1 MRVVVGIITDN
12 EEILLLK
19 KNNPDWQKGLYNGIG
34 GKVELNTTPLETI
47 IKKCQE
53 ELGVNISN
61 WIELDSE
68 ISSSGIEIVYFLT
81 TLNEG
86 EIKKLQSQTDER
98 AELFSI
104 NNLPTNIL
112 QDLKI
117 QIERQFFKPKNK
129 MNRKTKLLIYILIP
143 IFIILLSLMIVG
155 KIKTGSFLYYLT
167 DKKEDMDKDKSV
179 EFIKGFKLKSQ
190 LSHIVNHK
198 FLYKKASLN
207 PINRHFL
214 I

>member
-12 EEILLLK
+12 KEILLLK

-117 QIERQFFKPKNK
+117 QIVRQFFKPKNK

-167 DKKEDMDKDKSV
+167 DKKEDMDKDKSI
-179 EFIKGFKLKSQ
+179 EFIKGFKLK
-190 LSHIVNHK
+190 L
-198 FLYKKASLN
+198 FGE
-207 PINRHFL
+207 
-214 I
+214 

>member
-1 MRVVVGIITDN
+1 MMRVVVGIITDN
-12 EEILLLK
+12 KEILLLK

-167 DKKEDMDKDKSV
+167 DKKEDMDKDKSA
-179 EFIKGFKLKSQ
+179 EFIKGFKLK
-190 LSHIVNHK
+190 L
-198 FLYKKASLN
+198 FGE
-207 PINRHFL
+207 
-214 I
+214 

>member
-12 EEILLLK
+12 KEILLLK

-143 IFIILLSLMIVG
+143 IFIMLLSLMIVG

-179 EFIKGFKLKSQ
+179 EFIKGFKSKL
-190 LSHIVNHK
+190 
-198 FLYKKASLN
+198 FGE
-207 PINRHFL
+207 
-214 I
+214 

>member
-12 EEILLLK
+12 KEILLMK

-129 MNRKTKLLIYILIP
+129 MNRKRKLLIFILIP

-179 EFIKGFKLKSQ
+179 EFIKGFKSKL
-190 LSHIVNHK
+190 
-198 FLYKKASLN
+198 FGD
-207 PINRHFL
+207 
-214 I
+214 

>member
-12 EEILLLK
+12 KEILLLR

-179 EFIKGFKLKSQ
+179 EFIKGFKSKL
-190 LSHIVNHK
+190 
-198 FLYKKASLN
+198 FGE
-207 PINRHFL
+207 
-214 I
+214 

>member
-1 MRVVVGIITDN
+1 MMRVVVGIITDN
-12 EEILLLK
+12 KEILLLR

-179 EFIKGFKLKSQ
+179 EFIKGFKSKL
-190 LSHIVNHK
+190 
-198 FLYKKASLN
+198 FGE
-207 PINRHFL
+207 
-214 I
+214 

>member
-68 ISSSGIEIVYFLT
+68 ISSSGIEIVYFLN
-81 TLNEG
+81 TLNEC

-167 DKKEDMDKDKSV
+167 DKKEDIDKDKSV
-179 EFIKGFKLKSQ
+179 EFIKGFKLK
-190 LSHIVNHK
+190 L
-198 FLYKKASLN
+198 FGE
-207 PINRHFL
+207 
-214 I
+214 

>member
-1 MRVVVGIITDN
+1 MMRVVVGIVTDN

-179 EFIKGFKLKSQ
+179 EFIKGFKSKL
-190 LSHIVNHK
+190 
-198 FLYKKASLN
+198 FGE
-207 PINRHFL
+207 
-214 I
+214 

>member
-129 MNRKTKLLIYILIP
+129 MNRKRKLLIYILIP

-179 EFIKGFKLKSQ
+179 EFIKGFKSKL
-190 LSHIVNHK
+190 
-198 FLYKKASLN
+198 FGD
-207 PINRHFL
+207 
-214 I
+214 

>member
-1 MRVVVGIITDN
+1 MRVVVGIVTDN

-179 EFIKGFKLKSQ
+179 EFIKGFKSKL
-190 LSHIVNHK
+190 
-198 FLYKKASLN
+198 FGE
-207 PINRHFL
+207 
-214 I
+214 

>member
-1 MRVVVGIITDN
+1 MMRVVVGIVTDN

-167 DKKEDMDKDKSV
+167 DKKEDMDKDKSA
-179 EFIKGFKLKSQ
+179 EFIKGFKLK
-190 LSHIVNHK
+190 L
-198 FLYKKASLN
+198 FGE
-207 PINRHFL
+207 
-214 I
+214 

>member
-12 EEILLLK
+12 KEILLLK

-47 IKKCQE
+47 IKKSE
-53 ELGVNISN
+53 EDLGINISN
-61 WIELDSE
+61 WRELDSE

-129 MNRKTKLLIYILIP
+129 MNRKRKLLIYILIP

-167 DKKEDMDKDKSV
+167 DKKEDIDKDKSV
-179 EFIKGFKLKSQ
+179 EFIKGFKLK
-190 LSHIVNHK
+190 L
-198 FLYKKASLN
+198 FGE
-207 PINRHFL
+207 
-214 I
+214 

>member
-53 ELGVNISN
+53 ELGVNILN

-167 DKKEDMDKDKSV
+167 DKKEDMDKDKSA
-179 EFIKGFKLKSQ
+179 EFIKGFKSKL
-190 LSHIVNHK
+190 
-198 FLYKKASLN
+198 FGE
-207 PINRHFL
+207 
-214 I
+214 

>member
-12 EEILLLK
+12 KEILLLK

-47 IKKCQE
+47 IKKCQD
-53 ELGVNISN
+53 ELGVNILN

-104 NNLPTNIL
+104 NNLPTNIF

-167 DKKEDMDKDKSV
+167 DKKEDIDKDKSV
-179 EFIKGFKLKSQ
+179 EFIKGFKSKL
-190 LSHIVNHK
+190 
-198 FLYKKASLN
+198 FGD
-207 PINRHFL
+207 
-214 I
+214 

>member
-12 EEILLLK
+12 KEILLLK

-117 QIERQFFKPKNK
+117 QIVRQFFKPKNK

-179 EFIKGFKLKSQ
+179 EFIKGFKSKL
-190 LSHIVNHK
+190 
-198 FLYKKASLN
+198 FGE
-207 PINRHFL
+207 
-214 I
+214 

>member
-12 EEILLLK
+12 KEILLLK

-47 IKKCQE
+47 IKKCQQ

-167 DKKEDMDKDKSV
+167 DKKEDMDKDKSA
-179 EFIKGFKLKSQ
+179 EFIKGFKLK
-190 LSHIVNHK
+190 LSGE
-198 FLYKKASLN
+198 
-207 PINRHFL
+207 
-214 I
+214 

>member
-1 MRVVVGIITDN
+1 MMRVVVGIITDN
-12 EEILLLK
+12 KEILLLR

-53 ELGVNISN
+53 ELGANISN

-167 DKKEDMDKDKSV
+167 DKKEDIDKDKSV
-179 EFIKGFKLKSQ
+179 EFIKGFKLK
-190 LSHIVNHK
+190 L
-198 FLYKKASLN
+198 FGE
-207 PINRHFL
+207 
-214 I
+214 

>member
-1 MRVVVGIITDN
+1 MMRVVVGIITDN
-12 EEILLLK
+12 KEILLLK

-167 DKKEDMDKDKSV
+167 DKKEDIDKDKSV
-179 EFIKGFKLKSQ
+179 EFIKGFKLK
-190 LSHIVNHK
+190 L
-198 FLYKKASLN
+198 FGE
-207 PINRHFL
+207 
-214 I
+214 

>member
-12 EEILLLK
+12 KEILLLK

-53 ELGVNISN
+53 ELGANISN

-68 ISSSGIEIVYFLT
+68 ITSSGIEIVYFLT
-81 TLNEG
+81 TLNEN

-129 MNRKTKLLIYILIP
+129 MNRKRKLLIYILIP

-167 DKKEDMDKDKSV
+167 DKKEDIDKDKSV
-179 EFIKGFKLKSQ
+179 EFIKGFKLK
-190 LSHIVNHK
+190 L
-198 FLYKKASLN
+198 FGD
-207 PINRHFL
+207 
-214 I
+214 

>member
-1 MRVVVGIITDN
+1 MMRVVVGIITDN
-12 EEILLLK
+12 KEILLLK

-117 QIERQFFKPKNK
+117 QIVRQFFKPKNK
-129 MNRKTKLLIYILIP
+129 MNRKTKLVIYILIP

-167 DKKEDMDKDKSV
+167 DKKEDIDKDKSA
-179 EFIKGFKLKSQ
+179 EFIKGFKLK
-190 LSHIVNHK
+190 L
-198 FLYKKASLN
+198 FGE
-207 PINRHFL
+207 
-214 I
+214 

>member
-129 MNRKTKLLIYILIP
+129 MNRKRKLLIYILIP

-179 EFIKGFKLKSQ
+179 EFIKGFKLK
-190 LSHIVNHK
+190 L
-198 FLYKKASLN
+198 FGE
-207 PINRHFL
+207 
-214 I
+214 

>member
-117 QIERQFFKPKNK
+117 QIERQFFKPKIK
-129 MNRKTKLLIYILIP
+129 MNKKTKLLIYILIP

-167 DKKEDMDKDKSV
+167 DKKEDIDKDKSV
-179 EFIKGFKLKSQ
+179 EFIKGFKLK
-190 LSHIVNHK
+190 L
-198 FLYKKASLN
+198 FGE
-207 PINRHFL
+207 
-214 I
+214 

>member
-12 EEILLLK
+12 KEILLLR

-129 MNRKTKLLIYILIP
+129 MNRKRKLLIYILIP

-179 EFIKGFKLKSQ
+179 EFIKGFKLK
-190 LSHIVNHK
+190 L
-198 FLYKKASLN
+198 FGE
-207 PINRHFL
+207 
-214 I
+214 

>member
-19 KNNPDWQKGLYNGIG
+19 KNNLDWQKGLYNGIG

-167 DKKEDMDKDKSV
+167 DKKEDIDKDKSV
-179 EFIKGFKLKSQ
+179 EFIKGFKLK
-190 LSHIVNHK
+190 L
-198 FLYKKASLN
+198 FGE
-207 PINRHFL
+207 
-214 I
+214 

>member
-68 ISSSGIEIVYFLT
+68 ISSSGIEIVYFLN
-81 TLNEG
+81 TLNEC

-117 QIERQFFKPKNK
+117 QIDRQFFKPKNK

-167 DKKEDMDKDKSV
+167 DKKEDIDKDKSV
-179 EFIKGFKLKSQ
+179 EFIKGFKLK
-190 LSHIVNHK
+190 L
-198 FLYKKASLN
+198 FGE
-207 PINRHFL
+207 
-214 I
+214 

>member
-12 EEILLLK
+12 KEILLLK

-167 DKKEDMDKDKSV
+167 DKKEDMDKDKSA
-179 EFIKGFKLKSQ
+179 EFIKGFKSKL
-190 LSHIVNHK
+190 
-198 FLYKKASLN
+198 FGD
-207 PINRHFL
+207 
-214 I
+214 

>member
-1 MRVVVGIITDN
+1 MMRVVVGIITDN
-12 EEILLLK
+12 KEILLLK

-167 DKKEDMDKDKSV
+167 DKKEDIDKDKSV
-179 EFIKGFKLKSQ
+179 EFIKGFKSKL
-190 LSHIVNHK
+190 
-198 FLYKKASLN
+198 FGE
-207 PINRHFL
+207 
-214 I
+214 

>member
-12 EEILLLK
+12 KEILLLK

-129 MNRKTKLLIYILIP
+129 MNRKTKLVIYILIP

-167 DKKEDMDKDKSV
+167 DKKEDIDKDKSV
-179 EFIKGFKLKSQ
+179 EFIKGFKLK
-190 LSHIVNHK
+190 L
-198 FLYKKASLN
+198 FGE
-207 PINRHFL
+207 
-214 I
+214 

>member
-1 MRVVVGIITDN
+1 MMRVVVGITTDN

-53 ELGVNISN
+53 ELGVNILN

-129 MNRKTKLLIYILIP
+129 MNKKTKLLIYILIP

-167 DKKEDMDKDKSV
+167 DKKEDIDKDKSV
-179 EFIKGFKLKSQ
+179 EFIKGFKLK
-190 LSHIVNHK
+190 L
-198 FLYKKASLN
+198 FGE
-207 PINRHFL
+207 
-214 I
+214 

>member
-12 EEILLLK
+12 KEILLLK

-129 MNRKTKLLIYILIP
+129 MNRKRKLLIYILIP

-167 DKKEDMDKDKSV
+167 DKKEDMDKDKSA
-179 EFIKGFKLKSQ
+179 EFIKGFKLK
-190 LSHIVNHK
+190 L
-198 FLYKKASLN
+198 FGE
-207 PINRHFL
+207 
-214 I
+214 

>member
-12 EEILLLK
+12 KEILLLK

-167 DKKEDMDKDKSV
+167 DKKENMDKDKSV
-179 EFIKGFKLKSQ
+179 EFIKGFKLK
-190 LSHIVNHK
+190 L
-198 FLYKKASLN
+198 FGE
-207 PINRHFL
+207 
-214 I
+214 

>member
-12 EEILLLK
+12 KEILLLK

-53 ELGVNISN
+53 ELGVNILN

-117 QIERQFFKPKNK
+117 QMERQFFKPKNK

-167 DKKEDMDKDKSV
+167 DKKEDMDKDKSI
-179 EFIKGFKLKSQ
+179 EFIKGFKLK
-190 LSHIVNHK
+190 L
-198 FLYKKASLN
+198 FGE
-207 PINRHFL
+207 
-214 I
+214 

>member
-12 EEILLLK
+12 KEILLLR

-34 GKVELNTTPLETI
+34 GKVELNTTPLQTI

-129 MNRKTKLLIYILIP
+129 MNRKRKLIIFILIP

-179 EFIKGFKLKSQ
+179 EFIKGFKSKL
-190 LSHIVNHK
+190 
-198 FLYKKASLN
+198 FGD
-207 PINRHFL
+207 
-214 I
+214 

>member
-179 EFIKGFKLKSQ
+179 EFIKGFKLK
-190 LSHIVNHK
+190 L
-198 FLYKKASLN
+198 FGD
-207 PINRHFL
+207 
-214 I
+214 

>member
-12 EEILLLK
+12 KEILLLK

-47 IKKCQE
+47 IKKSE
-53 ELGVNISN
+53 EDLGINISN
-61 WIELDSE
+61 WRELDSE

-104 NNLPTNIL
+104 NNLPTNIH

-155 KIKTGSFLYYLT
+155 KVKTGSFLYYLT
-167 DKKEDMDKDKSV
+167 DKKEDIDKDKSV
-179 EFIKGFKLKSQ
+179 EFIKGFKSKL
-190 LSHIVNHK
+190 
-198 FLYKKASLN
+198 FGD
-207 PINRHFL
+207 
-214 I
+214 

>member
-1 MRVVVGIITDN
+1 MMRMVVGIITDN

-117 QIERQFFKPKNK
+117 QIVRQFFKPKNK

-167 DKKEDMDKDKSV
+167 DKKEDMDKDKSA
-179 EFIKGFKLKSQ
+179 EFIKGFKLK
-190 LSHIVNHK
+190 L
-198 FLYKKASLN
+198 FGE
-207 PINRHFL
+207 
-214 I
+214 

>member
-12 EEILLLK
+12 KEILLLK
-19 KNNPDWQKGLYNGIG
+19 KNNPDWQKGLYNGNG

-167 DKKEDMDKDKSV
+167 DKKEDIDKDKSV
-179 EFIKGFKLKSQ
+179 EFIKGFKLK
-190 LSHIVNHK
+190 L
-198 FLYKKASLN
+198 FGE
-207 PINRHFL
+207 
-214 I
+214 

>member
-12 EEILLLK
+12 KEILLLK

-117 QIERQFFKPKNK
+117 QIDRQFFKPKNK

-143 IFIILLSLMIVG
+143 IFIMLLSLMIVG

-179 EFIKGFKLKSQ
+179 EFIKGFKLK
-190 LSHIVNHK
+190 L
-198 FLYKKASLN
+198 FGE
-207 PINRHFL
+207 
-214 I
+214 